1 MPEISLSLLSLI
13 FGALAIAG
21 GAFGLAQREK
31 AMDFSRNFPRHET
44 IGPVLILA
52 GMTWFL
58 FILHGENMADFEGYR
73 RPFYGIII
81 ATGVGACFFLKDYL
95 AVRGLAV
102 LMILVAKL
110 IVDTARFHESDWR
123 ILLVSIAYAKVV
135 AGMWFTVSPW
145 RMRDM
150 IGWATANENRFK
162 ILCAT
167 RLALGVLLVV
177 LGLTAFN

>member
-13 FGALAIAG
+13 FGVLVIAG

-31 AMDFSRNFPRHET
+31 AMEFSRNFPRHEK
-44 IGPVLILA
+44 IGPILILA
-52 GMTWFL
+52 GMVWFL
-58 FILHGENMADFEGYR
+58 YILHGENMADFEGYR

-81 ATGVGACFFLKDYL
+81 ATAVGACFFLKDYL

-102 LMILVAKL
+102 LMILTAKL
-110 IVDTARFHESDWR
+110 IVDTARLHESDWL

-145 RMRDM
+145 RMRNMAD
-150 IGWATANENRFK
+150 WATANDNRFK
-162 ILCAT
+162 ILCGM

-177 LGLTAFN
+177 LGLTAFK

>member
-13 FGALAIAG
+13 FGGLAIAG
-21 GAFGLAQREK
+21 GAFGLTQSEK
-31 AMDFSRNFPRHET
+31 AIEFSRNFPRHET
-44 IGPVLILA
+44 IGQVLILV
-52 GMTWFL
+52 GMAWFL

-73 RPFYGIII
+73 RPFYAIII

-150 IGWATANENRFK
+150 INWSVANENRFK
-162 ILCAT
+162 TLCGV
-167 RLALGVLLVV
+167 RVVLGVLLVV
-177 LGLTAFN
+177 VGLTAFK